1 VHGFPNLFLPHRLAP
16 RRQRFSQMAKIGVV
30 PVKSCESTQ
39 MMTIASRNTKQE
51 ADQNTYGTSFDKA
64 LNSKVT

>member
-1 VHGFPNLFLPHRLAP
+1 
-16 RRQRFSQMAKIGVV
+16 MAKIGVV

-39 MMTIASRNTKQE
+39 MMTMASRNTKQE
-51 ADQNTYGTSFDKA
+51 ADQNTYGTLFDKV